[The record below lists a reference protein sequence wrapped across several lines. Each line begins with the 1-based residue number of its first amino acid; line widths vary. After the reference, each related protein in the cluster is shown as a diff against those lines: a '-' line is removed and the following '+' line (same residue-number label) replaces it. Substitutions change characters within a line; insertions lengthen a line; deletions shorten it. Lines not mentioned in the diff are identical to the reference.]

1 MTRTGRSQFVE
12 LFLFRARTLSRDVG
26 TLVWSFLVP
35 AVLTGVLAFAFRPT
49 SPVPTAVGVLA
60 GEGAEALV
68 KKLNTVPELTAVV
81 ISEPEGRL
89 LLSRGRLSALV
100 GPGSPH
106 RLIFD
111 PTQES
116 ARAARFQ
123 VLLGLEEEDHGSVG
137 PRATDETID
146 LPGARYV
153 DFLLPGII
161 GMQLMMTT
169 SFMVGGHLA
178 TMRTTMLLKRL
189 AASPVSPPLYYL
201 ALGAV
206 RLVFSFLETI
216 YFTAIGVVAFGLP
229 MPTHPMSLLAFGA
242 ISSLSW
248 TMVFVVLGLRARS
261 PEGYNGI
268 SSLITTIMIFA
279 SGVFFP
285 AERFP
290 EMLQPFL
297 GLLPL
302 TALNSGLRMLMLDG
316 ASLLELGPQILVLLA
331 WTVIPLL
338 LPRRAMA
345 WT

>member
-1 MTRTGRSQFVE
+1 MKQG
-12 LFLFRARTLSRDVG
+12 D
-26 TLVWSFLVP
+26 
-35 AVLTGVLAFAFRPT
+35 
-49 SPVPTAVGVLA
+49 LA
-60 GEGAEALV
+60 GIE
-68 KKLNTVPELTAVV
+68 
-81 ISEPEGRL
+81 
-89 LLSRGRLSALV
+89 
-100 GPGSPH
+100 
-106 RLIFD
+106 
-111 PTQES
+111 
-116 ARAARFQ
+116 
-123 VLLGLEEEDHGSVG
+123 
-137 PRATDETID
+137 
-146 LPGARYV
+146 
-153 DFLLPGII
+153 
-161 GMQLMMTT
+161 
-169 SFMVGGHLA
+169 
-178 TMRTTMLLKRL
+178 L
-189 AASPVSPPLYYL
+189 AASGGDRYL
-201 ALGAV
+201 AQTHEVINQPAALVDYNLYSTDLALREAV
-206 RLVFSFLETI
+206 DVQGGE
-216 YFTAIGVVAFGLP
+216 AAEA
-229 MPTHPMSLLAFGA
+229 SLLAFGA